1 MQKSNQFVKTLN
13 QLDKQLQRAKTYL
26 ADVRFFYGMGHREYA
41 CDKALDMEE
50 VVEKSALLA
59 RALPAYTGSPNASE
73 RVGEVIG
80 NTIPVSIGFTEQGW
94 FSIRL
99 PLLLPK
105 KASGNVEY
113 IRGFL
118 YSAMRN
124 FFKGK
129 SPVKYRDCVVVFRHV
144 YDRQRPE
151 RQYRDHD
158 NFEINF
164 VTDTI
169 ALYVLP
175 DDSPAT
181 CSHYYCSAAS
191 SVERTEVYIV
201 PKADFKQWLLLESS
215 MPDKGVLLYETKP

>member
-1 MQKSNQFVKTLN
+1 MQKSNQFIKVLN
-13 QLDKQLQRAKTYL
+13 QLDKHIQRAKTQL
-26 ADVRFFYGMGHREYA
+26 ADVRLFYDMGHLEYA
-41 CDKALDMEE
+41 CDKALDVEE

-59 RALPAYTGSPNASE
+59 RALPAYTGSPSASD
-73 RVGEVIG
+73 RVEEIIG
-80 NTIPVSIGFTEQGW
+80 NTIPMDIGFTEQGW
-94 FSIRL
+94 FSIRI

-105 KASGNVEY
+105 KSSGSVEY

-118 YSAMRN
+118 YSGMRN
-124 FFKGK
+124 FFKEK
-129 SPVKYRDCVVVFRHV
+129 SPVQYRDCVVIFRHV

-158 NFEINF
+158 NYEINF

-169 ALYVLP
+169 AIYVMP

-201 PKADFKQWLLLESS
+201 PKADFIQWLTLESE
-215 MPDKGVLLYETKP
+215 MPDKGVLLYENKP